1 MILIYIYFKF
11 DLICNYLSIGIVRF
25 FCIFLMI
32 LIYISFKFDLIC
44 SYFSIGV
51 VRLFFSIIVIIIIIM
66 VADNISWRDFVDVF
80 RMVRAK
86 VMVFLS
92 FT

>member
-1 MILIYIYFKF
+1 
-11 DLICNYLSIGIVRF
+11 
-25 FCIFLMI
+25 MI

-66 VADNISWRDFVDVF
+66 VADIISWRDFVDVF